1 MTGPATI
8 DDEALDW
15 ALRMAGPDADWAA
28 FTDWLAADPARADR
42 YDRAAL
48 AVADATASVALA
60 TPANDDEGDGEEPVP
75 APPPARTRRFAG
87 AWLAV
92 ALLLVALGVGLW
104 RVPSRSQTIATAAGE
119 RRSVA
124 LADGSRI
131 ELAGGTRLRLDPA
144 RPRAATIEAGEA
156 LFHVRHDPRAPFRV
170 EANGLPLQDLGTV
183 FDIRLLGKRTQVT
196 VGEGAVM
203 VDPDGAAL
211 TLAAGEGLVAEGT
224 TLRRIRQD
232 VGAVGAW
239 RDGRLAYDGATLGE
253 VAEDLSRQLG
263 WRVTAAPAVATR
275 LFNGTLET
283 QAFRD
288 DPTLLGALLDVEV
301 RRAPDGW
308 TLDQR

>member
-28 FTDWLAADPARADR
+28 FTDWLAADAARAER

-48 AVADATASVALA
+48 AVADATASIALA
-60 TPANDDEGDGEEPVP
+60 MPPANDDDGEDPIP
-75 APPPARTRRFAG
+75 APAPARTRRFAG

-92 ALLLVALGVGLW
+92 ALLVVALGVGLW
-104 RVPSRSQTIATAAGE
+104 RMPPRSRTIATAAGE

-156 LFHVRHDPRAPFRV
+156 LFHVRHDPRTPFRV

-183 FDIRLLGKRTQVT
+183 FDIRLLGGRTQVA

-211 TLAAGEGLVAEGT
+211 TLAAGEGVIAAGT

-232 VGAVGAW
+232 AGAVGAW
-239 RDGRLAYDGATLGE
+239 RDGRLAYDGATLSA

-263 WRVTAAPAVATR
+263 WRITAAPAVATR

-308 TLDQR
+308 TLDRR